1 MKRLM
6 FGLVLLVIM
15 AFVIGCNKDEDSS
28 TVETEIIPEETVD
41 IPEPE
46 PIKEEPQ
53 NTFPLTGVATDD
65 DIDYRVFGVM
75 IENSRAARP
84 QSGLYQADLVYEV
97 LSEATITRLLAFY
110 HSEKPEIIGPVRSAR
125 DYYINLNNGYNGI
138 YVSAGGSP
146 QAFAMFERGQVDY
159 ISGLE
164 FDGSYFYRSSARKAP
179 HNMYTTYDDLIKA
192 AERKNRS
199 LIDEVPSLP
208 FLEEGIA
215 VEGEEASEVAINYG
229 SSSNNVVY
237 KYDEENNK
245 YIRIIGGEQSLDL
258 ETENPVLIDNL
269 FIVEMTHKV
278 IDKVGRRE
286 IDIYSGG
293 KGLLLQNGVYQV
305 VEWKNEGGQILPF
318 QNEKSL
324 GFVQGKTW
332 INVVPRLDEN
342 VSITD

>member
-1 MKRLM
+1 MKRLT

-15 AFVIGCNKDEDSS
+15 VFVLGCNKDEDSS
-28 TVETEIIPEETVD
+28 AVETEISPEETVD
-41 IPEPE
+41 TPEPE

-215 VEGEEASEVAINYG
+215 VQGKQASEVAINYG

-237 KYDEENNK
+237 KYDDENNK
-245 YIRIIGGEQSLDL
+245 YIRIIGGKQSLDL

-332 INVVPRLDEN
+332 INVVPHLDGN
-342 VSITD
+342 VSIID